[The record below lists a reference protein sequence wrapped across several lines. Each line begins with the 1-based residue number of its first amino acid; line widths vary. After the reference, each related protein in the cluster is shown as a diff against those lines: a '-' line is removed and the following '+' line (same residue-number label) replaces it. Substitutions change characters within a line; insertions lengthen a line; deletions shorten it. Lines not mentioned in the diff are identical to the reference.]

1 MVCGDRSD
9 SAIAAWGRHDGT
21 ELQKKNMASP
31 FKTLRNAVD
40 ISDTGMS
47 SSYFSTMPGENLSTD
62 RANHCHSKAL
72 GYVPASASVTSG
84 GAAPPE
90 RVSAKDNARGRSTG
104 APGRRRPRTAPGEQT
119 ALPPVL
125 YLSRTN
131 ETSHPRPDLDE
142 FVLQYRRAGGQV
154 DLALFEGEGEGFLTR
169 NLTSPAAQQALEQII
184 AFIHQHLG

>member
-1 MVCGDRSD
+1 MLGLACCAMVCGDRSD

-62 RANHCHSKAL
+62 RANHCHIKAL

-90 RVSAKDNARGRSTG
+90 RVSAKDNARGR
-104 APGRRRPRTAPGEQT
+104 RRPRTAHGERALVGGGTSEIWRAQPT
-119 ALPPVL
+119 AYALRVTMSDLPTMITP
-125 YLSRTN
+125 SR
-131 ETSHPRPDLDE
+131 HPHCHTDSAAT
-142 FVLQYRRAGGQV
+142 QA
-154 DLALFEGEGEGFLTR
+154 R
-169 NLTSPAAQQALEQII
+169 NS
-184 AFIHQHLG
+184 G

>member
-104 APGRRRPRTAPGEQT
+104 APGRRRPRTARGEQT

-131 ETSHPRPDLDE
+131 DTSHPRPDLDE
-142 FVLQYRRAGGQV
+142 FVLQYRRAGV
-154 DLALFEGEGEGFLTR
+154 A
-169 NLTSPAAQQALEQII
+169 TSTWRCLRGRAK
-184 AFIHQHLG
+184 GC

>member
-1 MVCGDRSD
+1 
-9 SAIAAWGRHDGT
+9 
-21 ELQKKNMASP
+21 MAEGAP
-31 FKTLRNAVD
+31 A
-40 ISDTGMS
+40 
-47 SSYFSTMPGENLSTD
+47 
-62 RANHCHSKAL
+62 RAL
-72 GYVPASASVTSG
+72 
-84 GAAPPE
+84 
-90 RVSAKDNARGRSTG
+90 ARGER
-104 APGRRRPRTAPGEQT
+104 T